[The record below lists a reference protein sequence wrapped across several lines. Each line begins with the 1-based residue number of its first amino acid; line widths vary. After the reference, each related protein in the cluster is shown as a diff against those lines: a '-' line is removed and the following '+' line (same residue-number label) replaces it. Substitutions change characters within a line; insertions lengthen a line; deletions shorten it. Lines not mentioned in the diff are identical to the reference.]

1 MWRIAFD
8 IGGTF
13 TDFVLAGPGAPP
25 SFLKAPTTPYDPARA
40 VLDGFEQMLADAGL
54 SAGDL
59 HTVLHATTVASI
71 AIIER
76 KGIRAA
82 LITTAGF
89 RDVLIIG
96 RQKR

>member
-25 SFLKAPTTPYDPARA
+25 RFLKAPTTPDDPARA

-54 SAGDL
+54 GAGDL
-59 HTVLHATTVASI
+59 HTVLHATTGHCHINLAG
-71 AIIER
+71 R
-76 KGIRAA
+76 KVRWILNWPDAPA
-82 LITTAGF
+82 L
-89 RDVLIIG
+89 V
-96 RQKR
+96 